1 MTPSRFATSLLIAA
15 GIVLAGPKAPG
26 TSVSAQSAP
35 PARFAD
41 SPDLGTLVKRFLTP
55 QGLLDPEFARAIGK
69 PSPYLS
75 DFFGAQAIKDV
86 AVSEVRK
93 DFVPKHASVVKEDD
107 RAIELAFTGG
117 WTARFVTPSSLTV
130 MGNTSNVSHVYISGD
145 TWRALHDN
153 IRAFRAILDAGKL
166 AERYLV
172 PNPLFTE
179 EQAVDA
185 HVARAKAPAEMV
197 FDPGAEAFS
206 RAADAV
212 MIFPDAVHGD
222 EQGFAEF
229 LAFVKAHKVDWL
241 GLEAMTPAQQKDL
254 DTYVAA
260 PESSPEFAAASKR
273 LADGLAAGWDKRFKD
288 TSESHFMKVL
298 AVMRANKSRVYG
310 LEGASLDYILWR
322 YGETPFGGAVRSY
335 LWAQAAPLKGRGLI
349 FGGSA
354 HFASTTPWNVEDFLA
369 ARNPARPIFMAKKM
383 GRYRQP

>member
-1 MTPSRFATSLLIAA
+1 VTLSRSAA
-15 GIVLAGPKAPG
+15 GLLVVAAIVLAGLQALA
-26 TSVSAQSAP
+26 TSASEQGAP
-35 PARFAD
+35 PARVAD

-55 QGLLDPEFARAIGK
+55 QGMLDPEFAKAIAK

-86 AVSEVRK
+86 TVSEVKR
-93 DFVPKHASVVKEDD
+93 DFVPKHASVVKEGD
-107 RAIELAFTGG
+107 RTIELTFTGG

-145 TWRALHDN
+145 TWQALRDN
-153 IRAFRAILDAGKL
+153 LRSFRAILDAGRL
-166 AERYLV
+166 TTRYLV
-172 PNPLFTE
+172 PNPLFKE
-179 EQAVDA
+179 EEAVDA
-185 HVARAKAPAEMV
+185 HATRAKAPVDLV
-197 FDPGAEAFS
+197 FDPDATAFAKA
-206 RAADAV
+206 RDAV

-260 PESSPEFAAASKR
+260 PETSPEFIAASKR
-273 LADGLAAGWDKRFKD
+273 LSDFLAAGWDKRFKD
-288 TSESHFMKVL
+288 TAESHFMKVL

-310 LEGASLDYILWR
+310 LESASLDYILWR
-322 YGETPFGGAVRSY
+322 YGETPFGGAVRSH
-335 LWAQAAPLKGRGLI
+335 LWARAAPIEGRGLI